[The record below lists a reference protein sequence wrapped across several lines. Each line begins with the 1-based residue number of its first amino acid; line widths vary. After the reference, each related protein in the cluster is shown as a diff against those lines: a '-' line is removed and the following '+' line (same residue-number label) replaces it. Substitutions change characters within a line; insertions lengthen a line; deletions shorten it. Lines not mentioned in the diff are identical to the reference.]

1 MSYRDNTLRELEVW
15 REKMLSEPSL
25 FEDYS
30 KRFQNRINKIIP
42 EKIHQAITATIKQ
55 MIRGVLFGAGV
66 TTGKFE
72 KDVSLQVRDALAEE
86 KIRWYQ
92 TTAAAEGG
100 LTGAGGILWGLAD
113 FPLLIGVKIKL
124 LFEIAILF
132 GYDVKDYKER
142 LYLLY
147 IFQLSFSGPQH
158 RKNIFLKMMNW
169 KEQREQLP
177 ENIDQFDWRNLQQEY
192 RDYIDIAKMA
202 QLIPVVGA
210 PVGAIVNYR
219 LIKRLGTTA
228 RSAYKLRWMEGGDEP
243 VRNAINQ
250 QALQ

>member
-1 MSYRDNTLRELEVW
+1 MNYKNSTLQELQIW
-15 REKMLSEPSL
+15 KEKMLSEPSL
-25 FEDYS
+25 FEEYS

-55 MIRGVLFGAGV
+55 MIRGVLLGAEI
-66 TTGKFE
+66 TASKFQ

-86 KIRWYQ
+86 KITWYQ
-92 TTAAAEGG
+92 RTAAAEGG
-100 LTGAGGILWGLAD
+100 LTGAGGLLWGLAD
-113 FPLLIGVKIKL
+113 FPLLIGIKIKL
-124 LFEIAILF
+124 LFEVAVLF
-132 GYDVKDYKER
+132 GYDVKDYRER
-142 LYLLY
+142 LYVLY
-147 IFQLSFSGPQH
+147 IFQLAFSGPQH
-158 RKNIFLKMMNW
+158 RKNIFLKMTNW
-169 KEQREQLP
+169 KEQRQHLP

-228 RSAYKLRWMEGGDEP
+228 RNAYKLRWMEGDEP
-243 VRNAINQ
+243 VMEQTNQ
-250 QALQ
+250 PMLQ

>member
-1 MSYRDNTLRELEVW
+1 MSYKDNTLRELEVW

-113 FPLLIGVKIKL
+113 FPLLIGIKIKL

-177 ENIDQFDWRNLQQEY
+177 ENIDHFDWRNLQQEY
-192 RDYIDIAKMA
+192 RDYIDIAKMV

-228 RSAYKLRWMEGGDEP
+228 RNAYKLRWMEERDEP